1 MLSTSLGVSP
11 KAKVPGRHYFNKR
24 LLYNKD
30 KGYDNID
37 FSKITRAKISSQYM
51 EGKCKP
57 RMF

>member
-1 MLSTSLGVSP
+1 MLLQQYLSQTHKSITLI
-11 KAKVPGRHYFNKR
+11 KR